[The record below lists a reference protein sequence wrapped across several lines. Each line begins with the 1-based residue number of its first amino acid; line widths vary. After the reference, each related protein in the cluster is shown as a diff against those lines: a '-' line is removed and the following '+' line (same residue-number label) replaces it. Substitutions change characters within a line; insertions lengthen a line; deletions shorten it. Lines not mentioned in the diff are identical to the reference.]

1 MKIENPNFSEAV
13 VVSKAASDGGAVAAG
28 GALGTAIGGLLVA
41 SLRARALSP
50 WPEGL
55 DVVAVGVVATVLGA
69 GVAALKRAKR
79 NIKKHRFLG
88 LVLVLGGLCL
98 GGLSGCETLTLE
110 DGTVVQRLDTSALK
124 EAYVIYLQEEE
135 RRAREH
141 RPGTGLEVAVD
152 GVVIDIEAVKE
163 ELRARGIQVKAE

>member
-55 DVVAVGVVATVLGA
+55 DVVAVGVVATVLGSA
-69 GVAALKRAKR
+69 VAMVKRAKR
-79 NIKKHRFLG
+79 NIRKNKFLR
-88 LVLVLGGLCL
+88 LVLVGGLLL
-98 GGLSGCETLTLE
+98 GGLSGCITTTLP
-110 DGTVVQRLDTSALK
+110 DGTVVQSLDTAALR
-124 EAYVIYLQEEE
+124 EVYLELTREEE
-135 RRAREH
+135 KAA
-141 RPGTGLEVAVD
+141 PGAEVVVEIEGVEVD
-152 GVVIDIEAVKE
+152 LDAVKE
-163 ELRARGIQVKAE
+163 ELRARGIQVKTD

>member
-55 DVVAVGVVATVLGA
+55 DVVAVGVVATVLGSA
-69 GVAALKRAKR
+69 VAMVKRAKR

-88 LVLVLGGLCL
+88 LVVLLGLCL

-141 RPGTGLEVAVD
+141 RPGPGLEVAVD

>member
-88 LVLVLGGLCL
+88 LVVVLGLCL

-141 RPGTGLEVAVD
+141 RPGPGLEVAVD

>member
-88 LVLVLGGLCL
+88 LVVVLGLCL